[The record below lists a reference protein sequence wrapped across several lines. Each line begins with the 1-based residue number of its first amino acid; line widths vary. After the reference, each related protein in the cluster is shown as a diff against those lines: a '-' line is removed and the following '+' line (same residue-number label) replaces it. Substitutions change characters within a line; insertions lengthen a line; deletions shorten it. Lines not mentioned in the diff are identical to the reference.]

1 MQHTTAKHNP
11 LTFYLR
17 MLLYMFVALLLRLL
31 ALAPLAC
38 LFVFPAGSPLKLLA
52 LLCPV
57 LLVLLVLP
65 LSYSFAE
72 AMVRRD
78 GSRYFSFDTALNLGN
93 YGEKLAESLLHAAH
107 VIKWGIPFFA
117 MLIYGYYWYKE
128 VDALTLL
135 STLTQLGRG
144 WTNTWCSV
152 ANFFLGLVG
161 GAQLTPPQ
169 NTLMDGVAAVL
180 AVLGLGVAV
189 WLYGAVRNSAARY
202 VWAYA
207 NRNDHSP
214 RKELR
219 RRLRGRRLAQLGVSL
234 INLRGGGAD
243 GGHYPAGIG
252 RAGHGGGCGAAAGR
266 VRVSVHAAAAHPPH
280 SDGRLCAVGASSED
294 PKRSLFAAD
303 GLRARRRGS
312 ARLYPRRKRN
322 PSVSAVRLDKYL
334 AQSGERTRS
343 QAVRAIRDGLARIN
357 GTTVRDPAAK
367 VGEGDEVTL
376 AGEPVY
382 DEALQYY
389 MLHKPAGVLTAA
401 RDGRAQTVMD
411 LVPPALLHR
420 RVLPVGRLDKDTT
433 GILILTNDGAL
444 AHALLAPGR
453 HVWKRY
459 VACVTGRLDGE
470 DTAAF
475 AAGVPLSDFTALPAT
490 LTILCADESESRAV
504 VEVRE
509 GKYHQIKRMFSARG
523 HEVTALH
530 RASFGPLELPDDLPP
545 GGLRRLSAGEVAAL
559 RAAVLKPNDKEG

>member
-1 MQHTTAKHNP
+1 METGMQHTTAKHNP

-65 LSYSFAE
+65 LRYSFAE

-78 GSRYFSFDTALNLGN
+78 GRRYFSFDTALNLGN

-135 STLTQLGRG
+135 STLTRLGRG
-144 WTNTWCSV
+144 WTNAWCSV

-234 INLRGGGAD
+234 INLVLWIPFAIVAVTAVKGAVS
-243 GGHYPAGIG
+243 
-252 RAGHGGGCGAAAGR
+252 GAAEALMAAITQQGSAGLDM
-266 VRVSVHAAAAHPPH
+266 AAA
-280 SDGRLCAVGASSED
+280 V
-294 PKRSLFAAD
+294 
-303 GLRARRRGS
+303 
-312 ARLYPRRKRN
+312 
-322 PSVSAVRLDKYL
+322 
-334 AQSGERTRS
+334 
-343 QAVRAIRDGLARIN
+343 
-357 GTTVRDPAAK
+357 
-367 VGEGDEVTL
+367 
-376 AGEPVY
+376 
-382 DEALQYY
+382 
-389 MLHKPAGVLTAA
+389 
-401 RDGRAQTVMD
+401 
-411 LVPPALLHR
+411 VP
-420 RVLPVGRLDKDTT
+420 
-433 GILILTNDGAL
+433 
-444 AHALLAPGR
+444 LLAAFVFLYMPLLPIR
-453 HVWKRY
+453 RI
-459 VACVTGRLDGE
+459 L
-470 DTAAF
+470 TAAF
-475 AAGVPLSDFTALPAT
+475 ALWDHHPKTRSGAASLQQTASVP
-490 LTILCADESESRAV
+490 
-504 VEVRE
+504 
-509 GKYHQIKRMFSARG
+509 
-523 HEVTALH
+523 
-530 RASFGPLELPDDLPP
+530 
-545 GGLRRLSAGEVAAL
+545 AGEAAPAFTPGENGT
-559 RAAVLKPNDKEG
+559 RP

>member
-1 MQHTTAKHNP
+1 MQHTTVKHNP

-65 LSYSFAE
+65 LRYSFAE
-72 AMVRRD
+72 AMVRR
-78 GSRYFSFDTALNLGN
+78 GGYRYFSFDTALNLGN

-135 STLTQLGRG
+135 STLTRLGRG
-144 WTNTWCSV
+144 WTNVWCSV

-234 INLRGGGAD
+234 INLVLWIPFAIVAVTAVKGAVS
-243 GGHYPAGIG
+243 
-252 RAGHGGGCGAAAGR
+252 GAAEALMAAITQQGSAGLDM
-266 VRVSVHAAAAHPPH
+266 AAAVVP
-280 SDGRLCAVGASSED
+280 
-294 PKRSLFAAD
+294 LFAAD
-303 GLRARRRGS
+303 GLRACRRGS

-411 LVPPALLHR
+411 LVHPALLHR

-459 VACVTGRLDGE
+459 VACVT
-470 DTAAF
+470 
-475 AAGVPLSDFTALPAT
+475 
-490 LTILCADESESRAV
+490 
-504 VEVRE
+504 
-509 GKYHQIKRMFSARG
+509 
-523 HEVTALH
+523 
-530 RASFGPLELPDDLPP
+530 
-545 GGLRRLSAGEVAAL
+545 
-559 RAAVLKPNDKEG
+559 

>member
-1 MQHTTAKHNP
+1 METGMQHTTAKHNP

-65 LSYSFAE
+65 LRYSFAE

-78 GSRYFSFDTALNLGN
+78 GRRYFSFDTALNLGN

-234 INLRGGGAD
+234 INLVLWIPFAIVAVTAVKGAVS
-243 GGHYPAGIG
+243 
-252 RAGHGGGCGAAAGR
+252 GAAEALMAAITQQGSAGLDM
-266 VRVSVHAAAAHPPH
+266 AAA
-280 SDGRLCAVGASSED
+280 V
-294 PKRSLFAAD
+294 
-303 GLRARRRGS
+303 
-312 ARLYPRRKRN
+312 
-322 PSVSAVRLDKYL
+322 
-334 AQSGERTRS
+334 
-343 QAVRAIRDGLARIN
+343 
-357 GTTVRDPAAK
+357 
-367 VGEGDEVTL
+367 
-376 AGEPVY
+376 
-382 DEALQYY
+382 
-389 MLHKPAGVLTAA
+389 
-401 RDGRAQTVMD
+401 
-411 LVPPALLHR
+411 VP
-420 RVLPVGRLDKDTT
+420 
-433 GILILTNDGAL
+433 
-444 AHALLAPGR
+444 LLAAFVCLYMPLLPIR
-453 HVWKRY
+453 RI
-459 VACVTGRLDGE
+459 L
-470 DTAAF
+470 TAAF
-475 AAGVPLSDFTALPAT
+475 ALWDHHPKARSGASLQQTASVP
-490 LTILCADESESRAV
+490 
-504 VEVRE
+504 
-509 GKYHQIKRMFSARG
+509 
-523 HEVTALH
+523 
-530 RASFGPLELPDDLPP
+530 
-545 GGLRRLSAGEVAAL
+545 AGEAAPAFTPGENGT
-559 RAAVLKPNDKEG
+559 RP

>member
-1 MQHTTAKHNP
+1 METGMQHTTAKHNP

-65 LSYSFAE
+65 LRYSFAE

-78 GSRYFSFDTALNLGN
+78 GRRYFSFDTALNLGN

-234 INLRGGGAD
+234 INLVLWIPFAIVAVTAVKGAVAARRSAGGRP
-243 GGHYPAGIG
+243 YPAGIG

-266 VRVSVHAAAAHPPH
+266 VRVSVHAAAAYPPH
-280 SDGRLCAVGASSED
+280 SDGRLCAVGSSSEG
-294 PKRSLFAAD
+294 PQRSLFAAD
-303 GLRARRRGS
+303 GLRACRRGS

-475 AAGVPLSDFTALPAT
+475 AARGAF
-490 LTILCADESESRAV
+490 ERFYRAACHPHHSV
-504 VEVRE
+504 CGR
-509 GKYHQIKRMFSARG
+509 KRKPGGCRGARG
-523 HEVTALH
+523 QV
-530 RASFGPLELPDDLPP
+530 SPD
-545 GGLRRLSAGEVAAL
+545 
-559 RAAVLKPNDKEG
+559 